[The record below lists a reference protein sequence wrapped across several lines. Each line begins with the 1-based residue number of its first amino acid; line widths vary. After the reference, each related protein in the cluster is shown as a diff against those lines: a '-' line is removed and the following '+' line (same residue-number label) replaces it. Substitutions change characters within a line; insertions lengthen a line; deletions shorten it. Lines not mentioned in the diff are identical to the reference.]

1 VSRSLLLAA
10 LLCLLAALA
19 GADEICLVN
28 GDRISGKVIGR
39 VTRRV
44 RVQTPYGT
52 LVIPRSKVER
62 IIRADGTEELITA
75 PPTPAPTPTPPPH
88 ATLRIE
94 VGGASFWRAW
104 DPSSAPEDP
113 GLRFQVRVDDR
124 AVASYTDETLD
135 PEDLP
140 KAVVNSFVFSPEHL
154 VLAAEE
160 GVVTAPV
167 EVAGGEV
174 RLRLE
179 LPARSFGDRELRL
192 AYQVNGGSRRDPV
205 WWDVVAAECPVTLA
219 AGRET
224 VVRLTQER
232 GAMEYKRRHMQNE
245 ETFRAT
251 VEPAPPAPP
260 SP

>member
-1 VSRSLLLAA
+1 MSRTCLIAA
-10 LLCLLAALA
+10 LVCLLARAG
-19 GADEICLVN
+19 GADEVCLVN
-28 GDRISGKVIGR
+28 GDRISGRVIGP

-52 LVIPRSKVER
+52 LLIPRSKVER
-62 IIRADGTEELITA
+62 IIHDDGSEVLLSV
-75 PPTPAPTPTPPPH
+75 PPTPAPPPPH
-88 ATLRIE
+88 ATLQIE

-104 DPSSAPEDP
+104 DPSVAPEDP
-113 GLRFQVRVDDR
+113 GLRFQVRLDDR
-124 AVASYTDETLD
+124 VVAGYADDTLD

-140 KAVVNSFVFSPEHL
+140 KAVVNSFVFSPER
-154 VLAAEE
+154 LAVTAGA
-160 GVVTAPV
+160 GVVVAPV
-167 EVAGGEV
+167 EVGRGV
-174 RLRLE
+174 IRLRLD
-179 LPARSFGDRELRL
+179 LPEASFGERQLRL

-219 AGRET
+219 VGRVT

-251 VEPAPPAPP
+251 VEPAPPSPP